1 MDLAL
6 RRAWATLQSE
16 KVTPPRGPSGL
27 VPAGRWG
34 WSDARGGMG
43 CPNMCGDFV

>member
-6 RRAWATLQSE
+6 RRAWATLQSDGPTA
-16 KVTPPRGPSGL
+16 KTPRGPSGL

-34 WSDARGGMG
+34 VGFRGGWLSYLW
-43 CPNMCGDFV
+43 